1 MSIRATHQRETRMNL
16 RTRIAG
22 ALVAGTVLALGL
34 GASRAEA
41 QQPDGAA
48 LYKQNCRSCHG
59 AQGVPT
65 PRMATL
71 YPKMKSLADSAYL
84 ASLSTDSIAAV
95 TRDGIGDMKPYKDKL
110 SADQIAAVAR
120 FVKTLADTT
129 ARQP

>member
-1 MSIRATHQRETRMNL
+1 MNSRTRMVGG
-16 RTRIAG
+16 I
-22 ALVAGTVLALGL
+22 VAAAFLALGS

-48 LYKQNCRSCHG
+48 LYRQHCRSCHG

-65 PRMATL
+65 ARMATL
-71 YPKMKSLADSAYL
+71 YPKMKSLADSANL
-84 ASLSTDSIAAV
+84 ASLSTDSIVAV
-95 TRDGIGDMKPYKDKL
+95 TRDGIGDMKPYKDKM

-120 FVKTLADTT
+120 FVKTLADSS

>member
-1 MSIRATHQRETRMNL
+1 MMNMQTRM
-16 RTRIAG
+16 AG
-22 ALVAGTVLALGL
+22 AFVAGAFLALGL

-41 QQPDGAA
+41 QAPDGAA

-71 YPKMKSLADSAYL
+71 YPKLKSLADSAYL
-84 ASLSTDSIAAV
+84 ASLSTDSIAVV
-95 TRDGIGDMKPYKDKL
+95 TRDGIGDMKPCKDKL

>member
-1 MSIRATHQRETRMNL
+1 MMNL
-16 RTRIAG
+16 RTKIVG
-22 ALVAGTVLALGL
+22 AFVGATFLALGS

-71 YPKMKSLADSAYL
+71 YPKLKSLADSAYL
-84 ASLSTDSIAAV
+84 ASLSTDSIVVV

>member
-1 MSIRATHQRETRMNL
+1 MNL

-71 YPKMKSLADSAYL
+71 YPKMKSLADS
-84 ASLSTDSIAAV
+84 
-95 TRDGIGDMKPYKDKL
+95 
-110 SADQIAAVAR
+110 
-120 FVKTLADTT
+120 T